1 MALHKQIIDPRFER
15 LPLFKLIVAIVI
27 TNLSV
32 ILIGLLARIILP
44 PVIPIHSHANGNLYK
59 QKAWIPAFAGM
70 TVGKVSYLNISI
82 DSPTISLIFVL
93 INSTMAI
100 HIESFYIKKSLAFGS
115 LAITLLSTI
124 AAFKIIFLVGS
135 I

>member
-44 PVIPIHSHANGNLYK
+44 PEIPIFFGLPQTEEQLAPALFIT
-59 QKAWIPAFAGM
+59 IP
-70 TVGKVSYLNISI
+70 
-82 DSPTISLIFVL
+82 PTISLIFVL